1 MVLPGRIELT
11 TSPLPR
17 GCSTTELRQHLRRT
31 DAGGTRPPKLARSL
45 PYGRRRRNLVGMSE
59 QPKQRKKAAA
69 QQRLAT
75 ALRDNLKRRKAQT
88 RGRKEEANEETR
100 AKPHDS
106 AGIDVEK

>member
-1 MVLPGRIELT
+1 
-11 TSPLPR
+11 
-17 GCSTTELRQHLRRT
+17 
-31 DAGGTRPPKLARSL
+31 
-45 PYGRRRRNLVGMSE
+45 MSE
-59 QPKQRKKAAA
+59 HPKQRKKAAA

-88 RGRKEEANEETR
+88 RGRKEEAKEEAKEETKEETK